1 MMIEQLS
8 KDIFDHAYVGF
19 PAYNDKVASEKRF
32 SQDSLRALSFAIKK
46 MFQMLDID
54 KNLSILKVARIIWL
68 DKLDFAKAC
77 FCNSCCQDYLYACS
91 FQTDELAREFYKK
104 NYELN
109 SVAEIDEDA
118 FENELTGFYGKTY
131 ACSNKHKILLNIGAI
146 SPKLGLHLVCHE
158 LMHALASPQTVAML
172 IDKTYGDEAINEFFA
187 RLATLIFNSMEN
199 ENSEISGYT
208 LWEDSFEYPHSKEL
222 GLYGTLMAN
231 DEKLQST
238 DWNDPNLAVEC
249 CKKLARFYFLNQ

>member
-32 SQDSLRALSFAIKK
+32 SQDSLRTLSFAIKK

-91 FQTDELAREFYKK
+91 FQTDELAREIYKK

-118 FENELTGFYGKTY
+118 FENELTGFYGKT
-131 ACSNKHKILLNIGAI
+131 
-146 SPKLGLHLVCHE
+146 
-158 LMHALASPQTVAML
+158 
-172 IDKTYGDEAINEFFA
+172 
-187 RLATLIFNSMEN
+187 
-199 ENSEISGYT
+199 
-208 LWEDSFEYPHSKEL
+208 
-222 GLYGTLMAN
+222 
-231 DEKLQST
+231 
-238 DWNDPNLAVEC
+238 
-249 CKKLARFYFLNQ
+249 

>member
-1 MMIEQLS
+1 M
-8 KDIFDHAYVGF
+8 
-19 PAYNDKVASEKRF
+19 
-32 SQDSLRALSFAIKK
+32 
-46 MFQMLDID
+46 
-54 KNLSILKVARIIWL
+54 
-68 DKLDFAKAC
+68 
-77 FCNSCCQDYLYACS
+77 
-91 FQTDELAREFYKK
+91 
-104 NYELN
+104 
-109 SVAEIDEDA
+109 
-118 FENELTGFYGKTY
+118 GFYGKTY

-172 IDKTYGDEAINEFFA
+172 RDKTYGDEAINEFFA

>member
-1 MMIEQLS
+1 
-8 KDIFDHAYVGF
+8 
-19 PAYNDKVASEKRF
+19 
-32 SQDSLRALSFAIKK
+32 
-46 MFQMLDID
+46 MLDID

-77 FCNSCCQDYLYACS
+77 FCNSCCQDYLYAYS

-172 IDKTYGDEAINEFFA
+172 RDKTYGDEAINEFFA